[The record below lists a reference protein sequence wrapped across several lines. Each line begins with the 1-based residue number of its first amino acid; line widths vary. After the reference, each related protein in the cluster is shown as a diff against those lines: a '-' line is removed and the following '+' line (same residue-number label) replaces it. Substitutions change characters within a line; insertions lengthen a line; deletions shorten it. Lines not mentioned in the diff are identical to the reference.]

1 MNLSAGSNRYW
12 GEVDLESIRRAK
24 LGELFP
30 TLAHLPGSGPS
41 LDRIP
46 SIVRWRVK
54 ENVELS
60 WEALANLTVGEIL
73 TWRGTGE
80 GKVRALLHFLAEE
93 VSDSTK
99 TDVVEALVEIAALIP
114 RLPVRSWG
122 HHNEAESL
130 LDAIDRVARSA
141 AADAPL
147 EALDVLRR
155 VRASDLR
162 SEPRDPVRPRSL
174 FQVALGTIRGAREDH
189 SR

>member
-1 MNLSAGSNRYW
+1 
-12 GEVDLESIRRAK
+12 
-24 LGELFP
+24 
-30 TLAHLPGSGPS
+30 
-41 LDRIP
+41 
-46 SIVRWRVK
+46 WRVK

-93 VSDSTK
+93 IERAIEGSEVPDSTK
-99 TDVVEALVEIAALIP
+99 ADVVEALVEIAA
-114 RLPVRSWG
+114 WG

-155 VRASDLR
+155 VRASD
-162 SEPRDPVRPRSL
+162 
-174 FQVALGTIRGAREDH
+174 FGA
-189 SR
+189 S